1 MNELSKYTDKE
12 LRQELYMRNKKN
24 KISEKDKEK
33 CLNCVH
39 RICYSKAIRLDMWE
53 IINNPV
59 LDTEDD
65 YIDCHCDIL
74 NSVIQKIN
82 LKQNRYETSNLC
94 SYNCPYNYYYRAYSH
109 Y

>member
-39 RICYSKAIRLDMWE
+39 RICYSNKDKKIMGRILFGACV
-53 IINNPV
+53 IIW
-59 LDTEDD
+59 LA
-65 YIDCHCDIL
+65 CF
-74 NSVIQKIN
+74 SVKN
-82 LKQNRYETSNLC
+82 LTR
-94 SYNCPYNYYYRAYSH
+94 
-109 Y
+109 

>member
-39 RICYSKAIRLDMWE
+39 RICYSKAIRLE
-53 IINNPV
+53 KSTCFHLNLII
-59 LDTEDD
+59 
-65 YIDCHCDIL
+65 
-74 NSVIQKIN
+74 
-82 LKQNRYETSNLC
+82 LC
-94 SYNCPYNYYYRAYSH
+94 IKLFV
-109 Y
+109 

>member
-39 RICYSKAIRLDMWE
+39 RICYSKAIRLEKKHLLPFKFDHFMYKAICLKRHGTESWNKDYHLSVS
-53 IINNPV
+53 NN
-59 LDTEDD
+59 TKG
-65 YIDCHCDIL
+65 CDL
-74 NSVIQKIN
+74 FKNK
-82 LKQNRYETSNLC
+82 K
-94 SYNCPYNYYYRAYSH
+94 NYK
-109 Y
+109 

>member
-39 RICYSKAIRLDMWE
+39 RICYSKAIRLE
-53 IINNPV
+53 KKALASI
-59 LDTEDD
+59 
-65 YIDCHCDIL
+65 
-74 NSVIQKIN
+74 
-82 LKQNRYETSNLC
+82 
-94 SYNCPYNYYYRAYSH
+94 
-109 Y
+109 